1 VRQWQRAGRS
11 HWGTG
16 SVANNW
22 DCEPLGTLL
31 VMGSVVTILT
41 TLAKI

>member
-1 VRQWQRAGRS
+1 
-11 HWGTG
+11 
-16 SVANNW
+16 VANNW